1 MNTINPFNA
10 VNLGG
15 EGVFRGVTLAVPKE
29 RVEALLPP
37 GLALGEQTVT
47 PAGTHPVIASFNDLT
62 NARMSVPS
70 LMPTLNYNEYTLGI
84 PYSYITRS
92 GLNRNSPGPYYYMP
106 RLFLDSMLAVIGGVG
121 FWGFRKVPATFNVDD
136 SSFAIRSQGGQALTS
151 LSWKPVAAFK
161 PVSSY
166 PNFEPIRRMLD
177 QRLIS
182 QLPPLGGPVFV
193 VSDFDRRW
201 EAATVRPLETSI
213 AIDQDFVP
221 DCTSFATATVG
232 RGTTSPGIDT
242 SVLGSYEL
250 VTPWRLSFPYLPIMR
265 EWA

>member
-1 MNTINPFNA
+1 MNTINPFSA
-10 VNLGG
+10 INLGG
-15 EGVFRGVTLAVPKE
+15 DGVFRGVTLAVPKE
-29 RVEALLPP
+29 RVQALLPS
-37 GLALGEQTVT
+37 GLVLGEQTVT
-47 PAGTHPVIASFNDLT
+47 PAGTHPVIASFNDLSH
-62 NARMSVPS
+62 ARMSVPS

-84 PYSYITRS
+84 PYSYIARS

-106 RLFLDSMLAVIGGVG
+106 KLFLDSMLAVIGGVS
-121 FWGFRKVPATFNVDD
+121 FWGFRKVPASFNVDGER
-136 SSFAIRSQGGQALTS
+136 FAITDSGQALTS
-151 LSWKPVAAFK
+151 LSWTSAGALK

-166 PNFEPIRRMLD
+166 PNFEPIRSMLD

-182 QLPPLGGPVFV
+182 QLPPLGGPIFV

-201 EAATVRPLETSI
+201 EAATLRPLETTL
-213 AIDQDFVP
+213 AIDSDFVP
-221 DCTSFATATVG
+221 DCTSFAQYTVG
-232 RGTTSPGIDT
+232 RGTTSPGIDK

>member
-1 MNTINPFNA
+1 MNTLNPFSA
-10 VNLGG
+10 INLGG
-15 EGVFRGVTLAVPKE
+15 NGVFRGVTLAVPKE
-29 RVEALLPP
+29 RVEALLPT
-37 GLALGEQTVT
+37 GLALGEQSVT

-62 NARMSVPS
+62 HAQMSVPS
-70 LMPTLNYNEYTLGI
+70 LMPVLNYNEYTLGI
-84 PYSYITRS
+84 PYSYIARG

-121 FWGFRKVPATFNVDD
+121 FWGFRKVPATFQVDD
-136 SSFAIRSQGGQALTS
+136 DRFAIRGDGGQALTS
-151 LSWKPVAAFK
+151 LTWKASGAFK

-182 QLPPLGGPVFV
+182 QVPPLGGPIFV

-201 EAATVRPLETSI
+201 DAATLRPLETTI
-213 AIDQDFVP
+213 AIDEDFVP
-221 DCTSFATATVG
+221 DVKSFASCTVG
-232 RGTTSPGIDT
+232 RGTTSPGIDK

-250 VTPWRLSFPYLPIMR
+250 DTPWRLSFPYLPIMR